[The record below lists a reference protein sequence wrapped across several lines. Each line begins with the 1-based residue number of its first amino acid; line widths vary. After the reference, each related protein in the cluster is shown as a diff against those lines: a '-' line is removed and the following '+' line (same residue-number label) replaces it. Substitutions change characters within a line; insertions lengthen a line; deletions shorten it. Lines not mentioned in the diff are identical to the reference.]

1 MVNTQKQ
8 ISIINS
14 PAASSGDLVNT
25 GGIISITGLSPFQTS
40 LLRRLKVYKN
50 MQVQPMVYTITATAV
65 VDNTVQIRF
74 IQNADGYTKNYVYTY
89 TFASTTAS
97 ALTTDLTAW
106 LTANG
111 FDGTLTSNSGSP
123 TVILTYTCSDTNP
136 NIEIGGMEN
145 ATVAYAMPTIT
156 RGGTAA
162 TDIAGTTTVTVTTA
176 AAPAQSFRTGDVV
189 TISGVATMTLTQN
202 GVSGLSSVTCRI
214 VYASATTFTLDGVTA
229 TGTNSGTITIT
240 KVAQGPVGTIA
251 EVNRIAAE
259 NGSDQTATATT
270 YMYDMVEIAVAYN
283 NSILASPGT
292 ENYNAILFVKKSLIA
307 SPYTND
313 TNGAALIATLVALE
327 TGF

>member
-8 ISIINS
+8 ISILNS

-111 FDGTLTSNSGSP
+111 FDGTLTSDSGSP

-176 AAPAQSFRTGDVV
+176 AVPAQSFRTGDVV

-214 VYASATTFTLDGVTA
+214 VYASPTTFTLDGVTA

-270 YMYDMVEIAVAYN
+270 YMYDMVEIDGAYN

-307 SPYTND
+307 GPYTND

>member
-8 ISIINS
+8 ISILNS

-25 GGIISITGLSPFQTS
+25 GEIVSITGLSPFQTS

-50 MQVQPMVYTITATAV
+50 MQVQPMGYTITATAV

-74 IQNADGYTKNYVYTY
+74 IQDMGDYTKNSVYTY
-89 TFASTTAS
+89 VFASTTAG

-106 LTANG
+106 LAANG

-123 TVILTYTCSDTNP
+123 TVILTYTCSATFP

-145 ATVAYAMPTIT
+145 ATVAYAMPTIAPH
-156 RGGTAA
+156 GTAA
-162 TDIAGTTTVTVTTA
+162 TAIAGTTTVTVTTLA
-176 AAPAQSFRTGDVV
+176 GQTFRTGDVV
-189 TISGVATMTLTQN
+189 TIAGVATMTLTQN
-202 GVSGLSSVTCRI
+202 GVSGLSTVTARI

-229 TGTNSGTITIT
+229 TGTNSGTITIA
-240 KVAQGPVGTIA
+240 KVAQGAVGTIA

-259 NGSDQTATATT
+259 NGSTDTATATT
-270 YMYDMVEIAVAYN
+270 YMYDMVQIDGAYN

-292 ENYNAILFVKKSLIA
+292 ENFNAILFVKKSLIA